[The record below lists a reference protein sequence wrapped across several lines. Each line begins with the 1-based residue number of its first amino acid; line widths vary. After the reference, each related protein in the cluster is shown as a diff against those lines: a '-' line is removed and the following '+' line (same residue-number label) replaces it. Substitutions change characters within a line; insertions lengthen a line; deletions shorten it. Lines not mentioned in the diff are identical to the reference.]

1 MQLLPNFRAIFAS
14 FRTDEEERSYRN
26 SAVLKFAGFVT
37 MCAIMSI
44 AATKYKL
51 QLKQLSD

>member
-26 SAVLKFAGFVT
+26 SAILKFAGFVT
-37 MCAIMSI
+37 MCAVMSI
-44 AATKYKL
+44 IATKHKL
-51 QLKQLSD
+51 RLKQLAL

>member
-26 SAVLKFAGFVT
+26 AAILRFAGFVAA
-37 MCAIMSI
+37 CAVMSVV
-44 AATKYKL
+44 ASKYK
-51 QLKQLSD
+51 QR